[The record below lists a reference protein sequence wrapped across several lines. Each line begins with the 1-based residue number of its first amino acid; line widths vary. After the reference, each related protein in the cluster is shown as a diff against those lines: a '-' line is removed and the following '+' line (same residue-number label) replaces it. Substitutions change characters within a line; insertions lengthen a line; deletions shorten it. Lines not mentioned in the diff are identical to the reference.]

1 VAVSRALR
9 RLLRVL
15 EIEEEQSRAALE
27 SALSDLRRLEQALAA
42 AAERDRGGRRLV
54 AASAYTGQLP
64 DRLAGLEETR
74 AATRHATSLVPC
86 IADAKRGLE
95 AVREDFLA
103 KRVERRQAETLIR
116 EAEARDAVETTR
128 RAQQALD
135 DWYRNR
141 PHPAPAAATPA
152 NSDAPQTALGK
163 NERVGGE
170 LEKNSTLRRSAFP
183 EQGAAAPFV
192 TRL

>member
-1 VAVSRALR
+1 MAVSRALR

-27 SALSDLRRLEQALAA
+27 SALSGLRHLEQALAA
-42 AAERDRGGRRLV
+42 AAERDRGGRRRV

-74 AATRHATSLVPC
+74 AAARHATSLVPR
-86 IADAKRGLE
+86 IADAKLGLE
-95 AVREDFLA
+95 AAREDFLA

-141 PHPAPAAATPA
+141 PHPAPAAAEQVTSTP
-152 NSDAPQTALGK
+152 PQTVRGK

-170 LEKNSTLRRSAFP
+170 LEKNSTPRRSTLP
-183 EQGAAAPFV
+183 E
-192 TRL
+192 